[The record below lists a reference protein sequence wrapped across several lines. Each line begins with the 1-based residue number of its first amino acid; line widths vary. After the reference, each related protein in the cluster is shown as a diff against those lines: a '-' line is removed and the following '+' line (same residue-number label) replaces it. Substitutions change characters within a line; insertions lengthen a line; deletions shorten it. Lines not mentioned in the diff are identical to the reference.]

1 MKSGYMTGMR
11 KSKILGTLRS
21 IFMDHAS
28 RRRQRPSLVLL
39 ALLATG
45 TSLVSAATVTTS
57 FTVSATVLSSCA
69 VSATN
74 LAFGSY
80 DPNDASDNDA
90 TSVVT
95 VTCTLLTPYH
105 VQLNE
110 GQNSVG
116 GSVTARRMLGPGAS
130 DFLNYALY
138 RDASRTLNWGKTD
151 DTDTVNGVGTGI
163 LLPADHTVYG
173 RITKNQD
180 VNTGA
185 YSDTITVTV
194 SY

>member
-1 MKSGYMTGMR
+1 MKYGCMTGVR
-11 KSKILGTLRS
+11 KPKILGAMRS
-21 IFMDHAS
+21 IFIDHAS
-28 RRRQRPSLVLL
+28 RIRQLPSLVLL

-45 TSLVSAATVTTS
+45 TSIVSAATVTTS
-57 FTVSATVLSSCA
+57 FAVSATVLSSCA

-80 DPNDASDNDA
+80 DPNSASDNDA
-90 TSVVT
+90 TSTVT

-110 GQNSVG
+110 GLNSVG

-130 DFLNYALY
+130 DYLNYALY

-151 DTDTVNGVGTGI
+151 DTDTVDGVGTGI
-163 LLPADHTVYG
+163 LQPANHTVYG

>member
-1 MKSGYMTGMR
+1 MHTH
-11 KSKILGTLRS
+11 TT
-21 IFMDHAS
+21 
-28 RRRQRPSLVLL
+28 RPLPFLAL
-39 ALLATG
+39 FALLAAGSTAAA
-45 TSLVSAATVTTS
+45 AATVTTT
-57 FTVSATVLSSCA
+57 FTVSATVLSSCL

-80 DPNDASDNDA
+80 DPGAATDNDA
-90 TSVVT
+90 TSIVT
-95 VTCTLLTPYH
+95 VTCTLLVPYH
-105 VQLNE
+105 IQLNE
-110 GQNSVG
+110 GLNSVG
-116 GSVTARRMLGPGAS
+116 SSVTARRMKGPGAS
-130 DFLNYALY
+130 DYLNYALY
-138 RDASRTLNWGKTD
+138 RDAGRTLNWGKTD
-151 DTDTVNGVGTGI
+151 DIDTVNGVGAGI

>member
-1 MKSGYMTGMR
+1 MQFRSHTANQGVLIMYLHSG
-11 KSKILGTLRS
+11 KKLSHS
-21 IFMDHAS
+21 IM
-28 RRRQRPSLVLL
+28 LL
-39 ALLATG
+39 ALLVASSTAAK
-45 TSLVSAATVTTS
+45 AATVTTT

-80 DPNDASDNDA
+80 DPNAATDNDA
-90 TSVVT
+90 TSAVT

-110 GQNSVG
+110 GVNSVG
-116 GSVTARRMLGPGAS
+116 GAVTARRMKGPGAS
-130 DFLNYALY
+130 DYLNYALY
-138 RDASRTLNWGKTD
+138 QDASRTLNWGKTD
-151 DTDTVNGVGTGI
+151 GVDTVDDTGAGI
-163 LLPADHTVYG
+163 LLPVAHTVYG

>member
-1 MKSGYMTGMR
+1 MR
-11 KSKILGTLRS
+11 SHTIRS
-21 IFMDHAS
+21 LM
-28 RRRQRPSLVLL
+28 LL
-39 ALLATG
+39 ALLAACSTTAG
-45 TSLVSAATVTTS
+45 AATVTTT

-69 VSATN
+69 VAATD

-80 DPNDASDNDA
+80 DPNAATDNDA
-90 TSVVT
+90 TSTVT

-105 VQLNE
+105 IQLNE
-110 GQNSVG
+110 GLNSVG
-116 GSVTARRMLGPGAS
+116 SSVTARRMKGPGAS
-130 DFLNYALY
+130 DYLNYALY
-138 RDASRTLNWGKTD
+138 RDAGHSLNWGKTD
-151 DTDTVNGVGTGI
+151 DTDTVNGTGAGI
-163 LLPADHTVYG
+163 LAPAAHTVYG

>member
-1 MKSGYMTGMR
+1 MYSPPIR
-11 KSKILGTLRS
+11 QLPTL
-21 IFMDHAS
+21 A
-28 RRRQRPSLVLL
+28 LL
-39 ALLATG
+39 ALLAAAPPTI
-45 TSLVSAATVTTS
+45 LAATVTTN
-57 FTVSATVLSSCA
+57 FTVSTTVLNSCS
-69 VSATN
+69 VSATD

-80 DPNDASDNDA
+80 DPIAATDNDA
-90 TSVVT
+90 TSTVT

-105 VQLNE
+105 IQLNE

-116 GSVTARRMLGPGAS
+116 SSVTARRMLGSGAS
-130 DFLNYALY
+130 DYLAYALY

-151 DTDTVNGVGTGI
+151 DTDTENGVGTGI
-163 LLPADHTVYG
+163 LLHTDHTVYG

>member
-1 MKSGYMTGMR
+1 MKYGCMTGVR
-11 KSKILGTLRS
+11 KPKILGAMRS
-21 IFMDHAS
+21 IFIDHAS
-28 RRRQRPSLVLL
+28 RIRQLPSLVLL

-45 TSLVSAATVTTS
+45 TSVVSAATVTTS
-57 FTVSATVLSSCA
+57 FTVSTTVFSSCA

-80 DPNDASDNDA
+80 DPNSASDNDA
-90 TSVVT
+90 ASTVT

-105 VQLNE
+105 AQLNE
-110 GQNSVG
+110 GLNSVG

-130 DFLNYALY
+130 DYLNYALY

-151 DTDTVNGVGTGI
+151 DTDTVDGVGTGI